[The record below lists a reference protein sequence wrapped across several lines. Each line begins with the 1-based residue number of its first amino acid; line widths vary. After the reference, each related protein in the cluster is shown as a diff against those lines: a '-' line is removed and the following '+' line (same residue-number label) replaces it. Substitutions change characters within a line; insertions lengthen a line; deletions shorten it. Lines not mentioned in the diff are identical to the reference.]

1 MPVLQVQGTPVE
13 FVEQGTG
20 EPVLLLH
27 SSGSSSAQWR
37 SLAERLAARYRVIA
51 PDLYG
56 YGGTGAWP
64 GLGAFTLKDEA
75 QIVLALL
82 RRAGEPAHL
91 VGHSYGGA
99 AALHVARQHADCVR
113 TLTLIEPVAF
123 HLLRDR
129 RGLDAAALAQISAVA
144 EGVSRALASGDY
156 LGGLGRF
163 VDYWSGAG
171 AWDGI
176 PAAKRAPLAIR
187 LPKVALDFHATLN
200 EPARLEHFRA
210 LAAPTLLIRGADSP
224 LPTRRI
230 CERLAAVLPQVQ
242 TRIVEGAG
250 HMCPVTHR
258 DDVNALVVA
267 RLERASRLSR
277 LRSQVFGPAIGVAP
291 AAAA

>member
-1 MPVLQVQGTPVE
+1 MPTLQLRGTPVE
-13 FVEQGTG
+13 FVEQGAG

-37 SLAERLAARYRVIA
+37 SLIERLAARYRVIA

-56 YGGTGAWP
+56 YGGTGSWP
-64 GLGAFTLKDEA
+64 GHAAFTLKDEA

-82 RRAGEPAHL
+82 RRAGEPAH
-91 VGHSYGGA
+91 VIGHSYGGA
-99 AALHVARQHADCVR
+99 AALHVARQHSESVR

-123 HLLRDR
+123 HVLRER
-129 RGLDAAALAQISAVA
+129 RGLDALALAQINAVA
-144 EGVSRALASGDY
+144 EDVSRALASGDY
-156 LGGLGRF
+156 LGGFGCF

-200 EPARLEHFRA
+200 EPARLDHFRA
-210 LAAPTLLIRGADSP
+210 LAVPTLLVRGECSP

-230 CERLAAVLPQVQ
+230 CERLGAVLPQVQ
-242 TRIVEGAG
+242 TRIIEGAG

-258 DDVNALVVA
+258 DEVNALVVA
-267 RLERASRLSR
+267 RLERASRISR
-277 LRSQVFGPAIGVAP
+277 LRSQVFG
-291 AAAA
+291 AAAASAPAPVA